1 MKEYPHKQ
9 LFLKALCRKPSEHI
23 VPDNLQRRQADFKRG
38 STAQKSDAQGGRWS
52 AGGYHMPGSNK
63 K

>member
-1 MKEYPHKQ
+1 MSKYPHQ
-9 LFLKALCRKPSEHI
+9 QQFDKATASMAEHV

-52 AGGYHMPGSNK
+52 AGGYHMPGE
-63 K
+63 

>member
-1 MKEYPHKQ
+1 MSTYPHQQQFDKST
-9 LFLKALCRKPSEHI
+9 ASVAEHV
-23 VPDNLQRRQADFKRG
+23 VPGNLQRRQADFERG